1 LEPRKEFYMSKY
13 RLRLEILQKISTL
26 ATAAFG
32 LVAALAWN
40 SAIQDLF
47 KKINIFG
54 KPDSLLVKFMY
65 AIMVTIIIVVVT
77 ILIGRSTNKLR
88 ERLNLNP
95 EDSDSLENTKDKK

>member
-1 LEPRKEFYMSKY
+1 MSKY
-13 RLRLEILQKISTL
+13 RLRLEILQKVSTL

-54 KPDSLLVKFMY
+54 KPDSLLVKFAY
-65 AIMVTIIIVVVT
+65 AIVITIIIVIVT
-77 ILIGRSTNKLR
+77 IFIGRSTNKLR

-95 EDSDSLENTKDKK
+95 EDTDSLDNKKNNK